1 MSTRPI
7 HEIDEEDACWFCHM
21 FFSAFPSHNRL
32 FLWAFKWRFF
42 NNFPSHKIHLGP
54 LNSWISMIPSSGGAQ
69 SSPAG
74 WSSTLS
80 HSHGGGGKWCFYM
93 YFPGTVNPGLLNHQ
107 FIDRGLAILRVIYSI
122 TILGATQL
130 SQLIVEGYYVRDW
143 YIPIYL
149 SGELKF
155 WIWMACVAH
164 VLLQGLEKNLRQF
177 INRYW
182 SEEADVEQR
191 EVYPGNDDRK
201 LDTSTTGQAVLDTA
215 LQRVRHCRSIAKWPP
230 PPIEPSPANVALG
243 VRRVWLKLGVAIDPQ
258 NGPIWA
264 IQVSQKQLKHAKPS
278 NFLDFY
284 YVFSYHSSSLIMN
297 CPFQTWSSPHPATH
311 RAGSL
316 TPRA

>member
-1 MSTRPI
+1 MV
-7 HEIDEEDACWFCHM
+7 
-21 FFSAFPSHNRL
+21 
-32 FLWAFKWRFF
+32 FL
-42 NNFPSHKIHLGP
+42 
-54 LNSWISMIPSSGGAQ
+54 
-69 SSPAG
+69 
-74 WSSTLS
+74 
-80 HSHGGGGKWCFYM
+80 YM

-215 LQRVRHCRSIAKWPP
+215 LQRVRHCRSI
-230 PPIEPSPANVALG
+230 EPSPALLWVKGMAETWGSHWPSKRSNLSNPSVPKTIETYETIQFLG
-243 VRRVWLKLGVAIDPQ
+243 FLCVFLSFII
-258 NGPIWA
+258 IWVNYNELTA
-264 IQVSQKQLKHAKPS
+264 SSLEIIVSQGNHPKMA
-278 NFLDFY
+278 
-284 YVFSYHSSSLIMN
+284 LIKI
-297 CPFQTWSSPHPATH
+297 SE
-311 RAGSL
+311 L
-316 TPRA
+316 L